1 MSDEK
6 PADTAAAQP
15 QADAELDLPPL
26 EEGKGS
32 LLNRL
37 NPLNLL
43 KKETPGRFV
52 ADGRDLLENKNF
64 AQATIAFKKALSLD
78 AQCVPAHK
86 GLGDVLLKKG
96 GRTNVGQALEH
107 YRKVLELDPFYDSVY
122 ALTAKVYEALGKP
135 KEATLERKKM
145 VVVKTLA
152 TDPRNPVANNNMGIL
167 LLRQNRVTDAIDYF
181 QRATEADPHY
191 DMAFR
196 NLATVYYKLATA
208 TQDEARRKD
217 LLNRADGPIAKALEV
232 SRSVPNLL
240 TQARILSLQGQDAQ
254 ALELVEQAAHM
265 EPASKD
271 VFGLKKLLLERLNRM
286 DEARQAFESYRVFSR
301 ATGHPAPAKAAP
313 PRAEAEEE

>member
-6 PADTAAAQP
+6 PADVAATQP
-15 QADAELDLPPL
+15 QRQVQAEPDLPPL
-26 EEGKGS
+26 ETGKGS
-32 LLNRL
+32 LLKRL

-43 KKETPGRFV
+43 KQETPGRFV
-52 ADGRDLLENKNF
+52 SEGQDLLEHKNF
-64 AQATIAFKKALSLD
+64 AQATIAFRKALSLD
-78 AQCVPAHK
+78 ANCVPAHK

-107 YRKVLELDPFYDSVY
+107 YLKVLELDPFHDSVY
-122 ALTAKVYEALGKP
+122 ALTAKVFDALGKP

-152 TDPRNPVANNNMGIL
+152 TDARNPVANNNMGIL
-167 LLRQNRVTDAIDYF
+167 LLRQNRVSDAISYF

-196 NLATVYYKLATA
+196 NLATVFYKLATSTEDA
-208 TQDEARRKD
+208 AKREEY
-217 LLNRADGPIAKALEV
+217 LNRTEGPITKALEI

-240 TQARILSLQGQDAQ
+240 TQGRILSLQGQDAQ
-254 ALELVEQAAHM
+254 ALELVEQAAAQ
-265 EPASKD
+265 EPANKD

-286 DEARQAFESYRVFSR
+286 DEAKQAFESYQVFSR
-301 ATGHPAPAKAAP
+301 AAGHPAPAEP
-313 PRAEAEEE
+313 PATEEGEK